1 MAAARRQKKRFAFR
15 FELGIGGMLG
25 LGVVCC
31 CIFLWMFLLGVW
43 SGQTIL
49 LPAAPG
55 KGAAMLTGMAA
66 GLWEKSRSLRESGG
80 RAVDLPATAPTA
92 AVGDTLPSTVATTS
106 SSPAEASF
114 FSLQVGSF
122 RDKKK
127 AQREVLAWQA
137 KGRDAFSLP
146 PEEGTDVYRVFIGR
160 FERLADAN
168 QLAAG
173 LEKEEE
179 VRVYITLLP
188 ESAVT
193 GAAGQ

>member
-55 KGAAMLTGMAA
+55 KGSAMLTGMAA
-66 GLWEKSRSLRESGG
+66 GLWEKSRSLRESGRRVG
-80 RAVDLPATAPTA
+80 ELPAA
-92 AVGDTLPSTVATTS
+92 ASSVALGDTPPPAVETTS
-106 SSPAEASF
+106 SSAEASF

-137 KGRDAFSLP
+137 KGRNAFSLP

>member
-25 LGVVCC
+25 LGMVCC

-49 LPAAPG
+49 LPSAPG
-55 KGAAMLTGMAA
+55 KGSAMLTGMAA
-66 GLWEKSRSLRESGG
+66 GLWEKSRGLRESGR

-92 AVGDTLPSTVATTS
+92 AVSDALPSTVTTTS
-106 SSPAEASF
+106 SSAEASF

-137 KGRDAFSLP
+137 KGREAFSLP

-179 VRVYITLLP
+179 VRVYITLLQ